1 MMCMKFFTKIKI
13 CLILV
18 SIQKIRSFTMQPRN
32 KNIIGRMKDEAKGIS
47 VVEFVELKSKMY

>member
-18 SIQKIRSFTMQPRN
+18 SIQKIHSFTMQPRN

-47 VVEFVELKSKMY
+47 IVEFVELKSKMY